1 MAHGVQF
8 ARDSGN
14 SSTSSLTCNLYI
26 RLIGMAVLEALV
38 SMVMVVLRMWYTLAP
53 GLVPM
58 EETSRNLSEVLVWGA
73 DAMTTSVR
81 VVLLVEW
88 AGIVVQ
94 SALFFGLFALR
105 MDFIHHAIDQVRAVP
120 GFFDGWPR
128 RLRGG
133 GKTDRG
139 IWVDSSG

>member
-1 MAHGVQF
+1 
-8 ARDSGN
+8 
-14 SSTSSLTCNLYI
+14 
-26 RLIGMAVLEALV
+26 MAVLEALV

-81 VVLLVEW
+81 TVLLVEW
-88 AGIVVQ
+88 TGIVVQ

-105 MDFIHHAIDQVRAVP
+105 MDFIHHAIDQVRGVP
-120 GFFDGWPR
+120 GFFGGWLR

-139 IWVDSSG
+139 IWVDSSR

>member
-1 MAHGVQF
+1 
-8 ARDSGN
+8 
-14 SSTSSLTCNLYI
+14 
-26 RLIGMAVLEALV
+26 MAVLEALV

-120 GFFDGWPR
+120 GFFDGCPR

-133 GKTDRG
+133 AKTDWG